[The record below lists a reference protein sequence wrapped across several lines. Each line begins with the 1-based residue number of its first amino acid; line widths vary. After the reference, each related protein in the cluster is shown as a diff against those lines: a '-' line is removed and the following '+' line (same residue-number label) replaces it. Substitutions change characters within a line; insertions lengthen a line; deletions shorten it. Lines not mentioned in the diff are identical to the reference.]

1 MLESSDDIILDY
13 LNHPF
18 VRENVGLLQGESCV
32 IAVVFTCL

>member
-18 VRENVGLLQGESCV
+18 VRVNVDLLQGESYV